1 MYSMFDLLFD
11 TPAYSPVYIISDS
24 KMKELQRTQ
33 NQEEL
38 DGIINQKKRL
48 VEAYKAQLKHLDERE
63 KVLKNEL
70 KSIGRQRK
78 KFKFL

>member
-11 TPAYSPVYIISDS
+11 TPAYSQVYVISDS
-24 KMKELQRTQ
+24 EMKELQRTQ

-48 VEAYKAQLKHLDERE
+48 GEAYKAQLKHHDERE

-70 KSIGRQRK
+70 KCIGPTK
-78 KFKFL
+78 EKV